1 MKYDVFISYS
11 RKDYMDDR
19 MNVIPGNVVSKV
31 KEALTNAGITYWFDE
46 EGLYSG
52 NDFTEKIV
60 SNIEASTIFLF
71 LSTKDANASPWTSKE
86 VACADEMHKYIL
98 PVRIDNTSY
107 NKKVL
112 FRIADRSYIDYYINP
127 DKGMDDMIDSIKK
140 YLEQEKEEEEK
151 RLTEKRRKRLE
162 RRETKSIGHP

>member
-1 MKYDVFISYS
+1 MPSANFATLTLFSPSCAIIHRKVTPLSRKTAILTNKATHRGMKYDVFISYS

-31 KEALTNAGITYWFDE
+31 KEALTNEGITYWFDE

-86 VACADEMHKYIL
+86 VACADEIYKIL
-98 PVRIDNTSY
+98 PRCREANGE
-107 NKKVL
+107 
-112 FRIADRSYIDYYINP
+112 ARS
-127 DKGMDDMIDSIKK
+127 
-140 YLEQEKEEEEK
+140 
-151 RLTEKRRKRLE
+151 
-162 RRETKSIGHP
+162 